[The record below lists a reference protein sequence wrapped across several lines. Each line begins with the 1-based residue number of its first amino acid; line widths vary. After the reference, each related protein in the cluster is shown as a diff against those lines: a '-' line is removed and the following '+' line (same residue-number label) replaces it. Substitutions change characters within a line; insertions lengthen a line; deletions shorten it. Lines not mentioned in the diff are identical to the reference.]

1 MKKIIIFLSLILN
14 LYANDENLKVVYD
27 LTTGDL
33 KTFEKKLIKGIV
45 ANKTYYQS
53 DFKELEVVVIIHGGA
68 YKFFMKDMNHPLV
81 KNDKALEKS
90 YDELKKRVTSL
101 SVTYDVEF
109 YICKVGLEK
118 RKIKKKDLLSFV
130 KIVQN
135 ASIGL
140 IDKQNEGFAYLP
152 VGD

>member
-1 MKKIIIFLSLILN
+1 
-14 LYANDENLKVVYD
+14 
-27 LTTGDL
+27 
-33 KTFEKKLIKGIV
+33 
-45 ANKTYYQS
+45 
-53 DFKELEVVVIIHGGA
+53 
-68 YKFFMKDMNHPLV
+68 MNHPLV